1 MKPNKTPQIALVKL
15 LAKSTKEEVK
25 SAIPAIEK
33 WIHEN
38 RNDIGYCPFCKA
50 HIEDRVE
57 SIYAELIA
65 SLYRV
70 MRWCEQKGRHE
81 FKMTDIRHLL
91 GQINYTRFGNLVHYG
106 GVVYPIKDENG
117 KRMRGHFGLNM
128 ERAREVFANQ
138 RAFPMAK
145 TYDMITGEC
154 IAETCVL
161 VKDIPALKQFIDS
174 EGVYHPEAFG
184 QPLDPQP
191 SKRGVP
197 LVTVNN

>member
-1 MKPNKTPQIALVKL
+1 MTAKNPDKAFEKL
-15 LAKSTKEEVK
+15 HNASTKEEVK
-25 SAIPAIEK
+25 NSLGGIKK
-33 WIHEN
+33 WIHEH
-38 RNDIGYCPFCKA
+38 RNELGYCPMCNA
-50 HIEDRVE
+50 HIEDRTE

-106 GVVYPIKDENG
+106 GVVYPIKNEDG

-128 ERAREVFANQ
+128 ERAREVFANE
-138 RAFPMAK
+138 RAFPLAK

-154 IAETCVL
+154 IAETCVF
-161 VKDIPALKQFIDS
+161 VKDIPALKQFIDES
-174 EGVYHPEAFG
+174 GQYHPESFG
-184 QPLDPQP
+184 QPLNPQP

-197 LVTVNN
+197 LVTNN

>member
-1 MKPNKTPQIALVKL
+1 MKPKKTPQIALAKL

-25 SAIPAIEK
+25 AAIPAIEK

-70 MRWCEQKGRHE
+70 MRWCEQKNIHE

-106 GVVYPIKDENG
+106 GVVYPIKNEDG
-117 KRMRGHFGLNM
+117 KRMRGHFGLNL
-128 ERAREVFANQ
+128 ERAREVFENK
-138 RAFPMAK
+138 RAFPLAK
-145 TYDMITGEC
+145 TYNMITGEC
-154 IAETCVL
+154 IEETCVF
-161 VKDIPALKQFIDS
+161 VKDLPALKQFID
-174 EGVYHPEAFG
+174 ENGQYHPEAFG
-184 QPLDPQP
+184 ETLNPQQ

-197 LVTVNN
+197 LVTNN

>member
-1 MKPNKTPQIALVKL
+1 MKQKKTTQ
-15 LAKSTKEEVK
+15 LAFERLQENSKKEEVRN
-25 SAIPAIEK
+25 SLGAIK
-33 WIHEN
+33 NHIHEN
-38 RNDIGYCPFCKA
+38 RNEYGYCPFCNA

-70 MRWCEQKGRHE
+70 MRWCEQKGKHE

-106 GVVYPIKDENG
+106 GVVYPIKNEDG

-128 ERAREVFANQ
+128 ERAMEVFANQ
-138 RAFPMAK
+138 RAFPLAK

-154 IAETCVL
+154 IAETCVF
-161 VKDIPALKQFIDS
+161 VKDMPSLKQFIDS

-184 QPLDPQP
+184 EPSEPQM

-197 LVTVNN
+197 LVTH